1 MKKGGKKMDREQK
14 IKALQ
19 KEVKFR
25 YGSILIQL
33 IFAIFCVTR
42 IRVGFDWSLAVIAA
56 FEITLCVSD
65 YNKIKRSKKAL
76 KDLGIK

>member
-1 MKKGGKKMDREQK
+1 MDRQQK

-25 YGSILIQL
+25 YGSIMIQL
-33 IFAIFCVTR
+33 IFAIFCISR
-42 IRVGFDWSLAVIAA
+42 IKEVFDWSLAIIAA
-56 FEITLCVSD
+56 FEITLCLSD
-65 YNKIKRSKKAL
+65 YNKIRRSKRAL

>member
-1 MKKGGKKMDREQK
+1 MDREQK

-25 YGSILIQL
+25 YGSIMIQL
-33 IFAIFCVTR
+33 IFAIFCISR
-42 IRVGFDWSLAVIAA
+42 IKEVFDWSLAIIAA
-56 FEITLCVSD
+56 FEITLCLSD
-65 YNKIKRSKKAL
+65 YNKIRRSKRAL